1 MTALVLPFRATLLR
15 SQAAD
20 AAPTPAAPQPGT
32 QLDAESAARLRRLAR
47 ALART
52 PADADDLA
60 QDAAARLLEKAPH
73 KIGHAGYERRVLTR
87 LWLDRNRS
95 LARRMARLARAAW
108 QKPTVETTTTAD
120 PTHAPT
126 HAMVR
131 HAMDA
136 LPPRQRAVLTLIVVE
151 GLTHAEAA
159 ASLGCSEDA
168 SRQALAAAR
177 RSMRKALEGRV
188 S

>member
-1 MTALVLPFRATLLR
+1 MTALVLPSRASPLR
-15 SQAAD
+15 IQTAET
-20 AAPTPAAPQPGT
+20 APHPRPVRM
-32 QLDAESAARLRRLAR
+32 DAETLARLRRLAR

-52 PADADDLA
+52 PDEADELA
-60 QDAAARLLEKAPH
+60 QDAATRLLERAPG

-95 LARRMARLARAAW
+95 LARRVARLARAAW
-108 QKPTVETTTTAD
+108 RTPTVDAQSLPD
-120 PTHAPT
+120 PIHAL
-126 HAMVR
+126 VR

-136 LPPRQRAVLTLIVVE
+136 LPDRQRAVLALVVVE

-177 RSMRKALEGRV
+177 LNMRKALEGRV

>member
-15 SQAAD
+15 AQAAD
-20 AAPTPAAPQPGT
+20 AAPTSAAPQLGT

-108 QKPTVETTTTAD
+108 QKPTVDTATTAD
-120 PTHAPT
+120 PTHAL
-126 HAMVR
+126 VR
-131 HAMDA
+131 GAMDT